1 MNRIRYGWVLL
12 LLLLVACRPQLLDS
26 PRLATQT
33 AVSANPPAATKTP
46 EPLFIPAPTSAATA
60 IATPNEEGTNGRPNP
75 TLTVWINE
83 TSPAHE
89 VALRQMADE
98 FGQAYGIDVEM
109 VLVAPALLPDLMK
122 TAVLSYTIPDIV
134 LHSMAY
140 TTGWTERGILDPA
153 ATAAIAN
160 EIGRDSF
167 DPAALQINSIDG
179 NLLALPS
186 DGYHQI
192 LLYRT
197 DWFAE
202 NDLAIPDNY
211 DAMYAAAETIFDP
224 DNLREGFVMA
234 TESNL
239 ITTHEGFE
247 QIAAANGCD
256 LISPEGEVT
265 FLSPACQ
272 EATDFY
278 YSIIHQ
284 FSPVGVQTDTS
295 ARNAY
300 LNGRVGLLL
309 ADPQI
314 LPDLAT
320 GDGDLAANSGIL
332 TSISGTGDGAIPATF
347 GNLTNLG
354 ITTAADAE
362 AASLFA
368 AYWFNEFYPT
378 WLAIESERKVP
389 MRLGTAVSPTTFID
403 NWGTLPLADGAP
415 SLTDLYGAET
425 VALLR
430 DGIAESN
437 RWAFVQGQGGVMTR
451 LYEELLFPIVLQEM
465 LSGYFGT
472 IKTNYELYTRIIEEI
487 PNYSYP
493 ITPEFDE
500 EADE

>member
-1 MNRIRYGWVLL
+1 MNRIRYGWALL

-33 AVSANPPAATKTP
+33 AVSANPPVATETP
-46 EPLFIPAPTSAATA
+46 EPLFIPAPTSVATA
-60 IATPNEEGTNGRPNP
+60 IAAAPDEESTSSPNP

-89 VALRQMADE
+89 AALRQMADE
-98 FGQAYGIDVEM
+98 FGQAQGVDVEM
-109 VLVAPALLPDLMK
+109 VLVNPALLPQLME

-134 LHSMAY
+134 LHPMAY
-140 TTGWTERGILDPA
+140 TAGWTKRGILDPA
-153 ATAAIAN
+153 TTTAIID
-160 EIGRDSF
+160 ELGRETF
-167 DPAALQINSIDG
+167 DPAALQLNTIDG
-179 NLLALPS
+179 NLAALPN

-197 DWFAE
+197 DWFAD

-211 DAMYAAAETIFDP
+211 DAMYAAAEKIFNPND
-224 DNLREGFVMA
+224 LRAGFVMA

-247 QIAAANGCD
+247 HIAAANGCD

-265 FLSPACQ
+265 FLSPACE
-272 EATDFY
+272 EAIEFY

-309 ADPQI
+309 ASPQI
-314 LPDLAT
+314 LPQLAI

-332 TSISGTGDGAIPATF
+332 TSISGDGDDAIPATF
-347 GNLTNLG
+347 GNITNLG

-362 AASLFA
+362 TAAAFA
-368 AYWFNEFYPT
+368 EYWFNDFYPT

-389 MRLGTAVSPTTFID
+389 MRWGIIDSSTTFID
-403 NWGTLPLADGAP
+403 EWGTLPLEDGSP
-415 SLTDLYGAET
+415 SLTDIYGTET
-425 VALLR
+425 VTLLR
-430 DGIAESN
+430 DDIANSN
-437 RWAFVQGQGGVMTR
+437 RWAFAQEQGDIMAP

-472 IKTNYELYTRIIEEI
+472 TKTNYELYTRTIEEI
-487 PNYSYP
+487 SDYPYP
-493 ITPEFDE
+493 ISPEFDE
-500 EADE
+500 DE